1 MSDTVHLDL
10 PLIEAAQAQKHVTH
24 NEALLLLDAAV
35 QLAVISRTLATPP
48 ASPAEGDRYL
58 VAASPTGAWAGHAGE
73 LAFWSGGAWR
83 FMAARAGWRLWSVAE
98 SKFLV
103 YDGTLWRDLQA
114 LSELQNMAL
123 LGVNTTA
130 DATNKLAV
138 RSNAT
143 LFTALYAGD
152 GGNGDFQLKFN
163 KETASDTASLLFQ
176 TGFSGRAEIGTTGD
190 DDFHFKVSADGSAF
204 FESFIIARASGLAT
218 VKNGMV
224 LDPQAADPGSPVNGQ
239 VWYNSTLGKFRVRQN
254 GSSIDWVGS
263 GGGGVGDG
271 DKGDITVSGSGATW
285 TIDADAVSNAKLANM
300 PAATLKGAIASG
312 DPNDLTVNQALSLL
326 NIWGRQ
332 LALPNIM
339 P

>member
-1 MSDTVHLDL
+1 
-10 PLIEAAQAQKHVTH
+10 
-24 NEALLLLDAAV
+24 
-35 QLAVISRTLATPP
+35 
-48 ASPAEGDRYL
+48 
-58 VAASPTGAWAGHAGE
+58 
-73 LAFWSGGAWR
+73 
-83 FMAARAGWRLWSVAE
+83 MAARAGWRLWSVAE

-285 TIDADAVSNAKLANM
+285 TVDADAISNAKLADM
-300 PAATLKGAIASG
+300 PAATFKGAIASG

-326 NIWGRQ
+326 NIWGRE
-332 LALPNIM
+332 LALANIT